1 MESEMLRY
9 LTQSLWKAGFF
20 LSLLA
25 VACGRADPG
34 CKTRRC
40 LAEMLISKS
49 YTSQPQ
55 YENCT
60 QMIYVPLIEYQTL
73 SVDTKNLRLISRL
86 QASLIWSDLELGWN
100 TSVYQ
105 YDEVILPVNKV
116 WTPELHVTNGIVTT
130 MKHSSRDLLAYS
142 NGTLVHTVIINAEV
156 NCEVNL
162 FNYPFAADEC
172 PVAIQAWS
180 ADGCGTEL
188 LLGDLM
194 MVDGT
199 HGDWKTDSVIFQKQR
214 DDRNY
219 IMVALSIKY
228 LNPFI
233 TLMLPSI
240 LIVLADTVSFALPLG
255 GGERNSFK
263 VTLVL
268 SFTMFLIILNDELP
282 GDSQCSPIIRTHF
295 CICLVLMVF
304 SMLVSLLLTR
314 VAKDGS
320 LMLCCCRKGSTPENT
335 ASKEEKEDEEAKAGI
350 SVVPP
355 NASEEHSRMLRKV
368 VNFLQDFEAKEQESE
383 RHQRFANI
391 LDRTFFWFYFIFG
404 IIYFS
409 AMSYVMWLNH
419 SLQTELRPAAL
430 TQSLKTK
437 LLKDR

>member
-1 MESEMLRY
+1 MESEMLRF
-9 LTQSLWKAGFF
+9 LIRSLWKAGFF

-25 VACGRADPG
+25 VACGRADPS

-40 LAEMLISKS
+40 LAEMLINKS

-105 YDEVILPVNKV
+105 YDEVILPVSKV

-142 NGTLVHTVIINAEV
+142 NGTLAHTVIINAEV

-172 PVAIQAWS
+172 PVAIQTWS
-180 ADGCGTEL
+180 TDGCGTEL
-188 LLGDLM
+188 ILGDLK

-199 HGDWKTDSVIFQKQR
+199 HGDWRTDSVLFQKQR

-240 LIVLADTVSFALPLG
+240 LIVLADVVSFALPLG

-304 SMLVSLLLTR
+304 SMLVSLVLTR

-320 LMLCCCRKGSTPENT
+320 LILCCCRKGSTPENT
-335 ASKEEKEDEEAKAGI
+335 ANKEEKEDEEAKAGI

-355 NASEEHSRMLRKV
+355 NASEEHGQMLRKV
-368 VNFLQDFEAKEQESE
+368 VNFLQDLDAKEQE
-383 RHQRFANI
+383 
-391 LDRTFFWFYFIFG
+391 T
-404 IIYFS
+404 
-409 AMSYVMWLNH
+409 
-419 SLQTELRPAAL
+419 
-430 TQSLKTK
+430 KTTV
-437 LLKDR
+437 